1 MRSVFMNSWYSI
13 NDIPRKTRSPVRYEW
28 FTCKHMLS
36 RQKMNSGRKKISV
49 KLHIPLLNTAQWAK
63 YARQFNDYVK
73 SWNHLFIKKSSQLQ
87 VICGKN
93 FKNVDFVFIIIK
105 HMRYTFHKLYFF
117 ADSSHCCK
125 LNSEK
130 ILLTSAKY

>member
-28 FTCKHMLS
+28 FTCKHLLS

-63 YARQFNDYVK
+63 KCKTVQWLRQKLK
-73 SWNHLFIKKSSQLQ
+73 SRIYKKIFS
-87 VICGKN
+87 KN

-105 HMRYTFHKLYFF
+105 HMRTARYTFHKLYFF